1 MGVSLRYNMGL
12 IQFGLA
18 LESSLV
24 SSDSLASYPF
34 PPGFALGAA
43 AEAALQAA
51 LQLPAADPVPAVN
64 YVSHGRFLIIGE
76 LEQAL
81 PWAKL
86 LSDTLQVEVL
96 TANEAILPPASQ
108 ITVHVGQVESIHG
121 WLGAFEV
128 NWLTASNTYDL
139 VLDLSPA
146 PLFPMHQPPQGYF
159 RVADNA
165 MSAAYVAKEL
175 VQAIGEFEKP
185 KYFAYDEK
193 LCAHSRSRQQ
203 GCNKCIDVCSTQA
216 IIGFGDRVTVEPHLC
231 MGCGACA
238 TVCPS
243 GAMRYNYPS
252 VAYLGEKLKVTLAAY
267 AQVES
272 KRPTLLLHN
281 EGAGRELVAAAV
293 STPVLD
299 GVIPFEVFQV
309 ASVGLDTLLYAIAA
323 GAERVVIAAS
333 ANEAPQYIAA
343 LREQM
348 VLGETILQGL
358 GFSGKHFMLAEEGQL
373 ASVMA
378 ELNTLPPALA
388 PKEIAVFK
396 PFNEKRTTLEF
407 CINYFVKHS
416 PTPAPEVIALP
427 AGAPFGDVVVDQAA
441 CTLCMSCVSACPAA
455 ALRDTPGQPILRF
468 VERNCVQ
475 CGLCKQTCP
484 EDAISL
490 VPRLL
495 LTPAVTQPRTLHE
508 DAPFHCIS
516 CGKVFGTTRMIENM
530 TVKLAGHS
538 MFATPEA
545 QRRLKMCGDCRVID
559 MMAKQ

>member
-1 MGVSLRYNMGL
+1 M
-12 IQFGLA
+12 
-18 LESSLV
+18 
-24 SSDSLASYPF
+24 SSDSLALYPF
-34 PPGFALGAA
+34 SPDFTLGAA

-51 LQLPAADPVPAVN
+51 LQMPAADPVPAIN
-64 YVSHGRFLIIGE
+64 YVSHGRLLIIGE

-81 PWAKL
+81 PWARL
-86 LSDTLQVEVL
+86 LRDTLQVEVL
-96 TANEAILPPASQ
+96 ATDEAILPPASQ
-108 ITVHVGQVESIHG
+108 IAVHFGQVESLHG
-121 WLGAFEV
+121 WLGAFKV
-128 NWLTASNTYDL
+128 DWQTGNSSYDL
-139 VLDLSPA
+139 VLDLSPT
-146 PLFPMHQPPQGYF
+146 PLFQMHQPPQGYF
-159 RVADNA
+159 RLADNA

-193 LCAHSRSRQQ
+193 LCAHSRSKQQ

-216 IIGFGDRVTVEPHLC
+216 IIGVGDRVTVEPYLC

-252 VAYLGEKLKVTLAAY
+252 VAYLGEKLKVTLSAY
-267 AQVES
+267 AQVET

-281 EGAGRELVAAAV
+281 EGTGYDLLAAAI
-293 STPVLD
+293 SAPVLD

-323 GAERVVIAAS
+323 GAERIVIATP

-348 VLGETILQGL
+348 ALGETILQGL
-358 GFSGKHFMLAEEGQL
+358 GYSGTHFLLAEEGQL
-373 ASVMA
+373 SGVMA
-378 ELNTLPPALA
+378 ELNTIPRVLA
-388 PKEIAVFK
+388 PEEITVFK

-416 PTPAPEVIALP
+416 PIQTPAMIALP
-427 AGAPFGDVVVDQAA
+427 AGAPFGDVLVDQAA
-441 CTLCMSCVSACPAA
+441 CTLCMSCVSACPVA
-455 ALRDTPGQPILRF
+455 ALRDTPGQPMLRF
-468 VERNCVQ
+468 IERNCVQ
-475 CGLCKQTCP
+475 CGLCEQTCP

-490 VPRLL
+490 TPRLL
-495 LTPAVTQPRTLHE
+495 LTPGVTQPRTLHE

-516 CGKVFGTTRMIENM
+516 CGKVFGTMRMIENM
-530 TVKLAGHS
+530 VVKLDSHS

-545 QRRLKMCGDCRVID
+545 KRRLKMCGDCRVID
-559 MMAKQ
+559 MMVKQ

>member
-1 MGVSLRYNMGL
+1 M
-12 IQFGLA
+12 
-18 LESSLV
+18 
-24 SSDSLASYPF
+24 SSDSLALYPF
-34 PPGFALGAA
+34 SPGFTLGAA

-51 LQLPAADPVPAVN
+51 LQMPAADPVPAIN
-64 YVSHGRFLIIGE
+64 YVSHGRLLIIGE

-81 PWAKL
+81 PWARL

-96 TANEAILPPASQ
+96 ATDEAILPPASP
-108 ITVHVGQVESIHG
+108 ITVHVGQVESLHG
-121 WLGAFEV
+121 WLGAFKV
-128 NWLTASNTYDL
+128 DWQTDNSTYDL
-139 VLDLSPA
+139 VLDLSPT
-146 PLFPMHQPPQGYF
+146 PLFQMHQPPQGYF
-159 RVADNA
+159 RLADNA

-193 LCAHSRSRQQ
+193 LCAHSRSKQQ

-216 IIGFGDRVTVEPHLC
+216 IIGIGDRVTVEPYLC

-267 AQVES
+267 AQVET

-281 EGAGRELVAAAV
+281 EGTGYELVAAATSV
-293 STPVLD
+293 PLLD

-323 GAERVVIAAS
+323 GAGRVVIATP

-348 VLGETILQGL
+348 ALGETILQGL
-358 GFSGKHFMLAEEGQL
+358 GYSGTHFLLAEEGRL
-373 ASVMA
+373 SGVMA
-378 ELNTLPPALA
+378 ELNTIPRALA
-388 PKEIAVFK
+388 PEEITLFK

-407 CINYFVKHS
+407 CINYFAKHS
-416 PTPAPEVIALP
+416 PIQTPEMIVLP
-427 AGAPFGDVVVDQAA
+427 AGAPFGDVLVDQAA
-441 CTLCMSCVSACPAA
+441 CTLCMSCVSACPVA
-455 ALRDTPGQPILRF
+455 ALRDTPGQPMLRF
-468 VERNCVQ
+468 IERNCVQ
-475 CGLCKQTCP
+475 CGLCEQTCP

-490 VPRLL
+490 TPRLL
-495 LTPAVTQPRTLHE
+495 LTPGVTQPRTLHE

-516 CGKVFGTTRMIENM
+516 CGKVFGTMRMIENM
-530 TVKLAGHS
+530 VVKLDRHS

-545 QRRLKMCGDCRVID
+545 KCRLKMCGDCRVID
-559 MMAKQ
+559 MMVKQ